1 MKETLLAR
9 WPGLDFHKHIL
20 KVITVPAEF
29 DDRAKYIMR
38 TCAHGAGLTDKVDS
52 ELLEFT
58 TEREYNLSLL
68 EQWWLHGLCVV
79 QRIRLLLC

>member
-1 MKETLLAR
+1 MEQLMKETLLAR

-58 TEREYNLSLL
+58 TEREYNLSSL

-79 QRIRLLLC
+79 